1 MAGEAMIIKKKKKE
15 EQAEEYKYRKDFKL
29 FNNTGFALGDG

>member
-1 MAGEAMIIKKKKKE
+1 MAGEAMMIIKKKE

>member
-29 FNNTGFALGDG
+29 LTIQASL

>member
-1 MAGEAMIIKKKKKE
+1 MAGEAMMIIKKKE

-29 FNNTGFALGDG
+29 LTIQASL